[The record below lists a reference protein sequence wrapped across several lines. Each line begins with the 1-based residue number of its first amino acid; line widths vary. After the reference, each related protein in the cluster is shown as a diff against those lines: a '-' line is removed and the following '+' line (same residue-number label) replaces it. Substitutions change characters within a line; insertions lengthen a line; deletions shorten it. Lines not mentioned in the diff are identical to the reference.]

1 MSPKT
6 GVVAGNVSAV
16 SDQVQVRELAVD
28 ELPEAW
34 QLERLA
40 FGGRNAPAPAAA
52 LQARAGVSRYGAF
65 DSAGR
70 LLGRANDLHHEQ
82 WWAGEI
88 VSAADV
94 AGVAVAPEARGR
106 GISRALLRHVLERAR
121 QRGAAISAL
130 FPAVS
135 AVYRA
140 AGWASVGAMR
150 GLDIPASALPWHR
163 SAGRLT
169 VRAGAASELAA
180 TRQLY
185 TELARQRNGMLHR
198 SGPLFASPGD
208 CFPEGVD
215 GVTLVEDGPRLVG
228 FASWSRGVGS
238 GHDAVLEVSDMVAV
252 TAEAARELIGV
263 LASWRSVV
271 CTIRFRALPS
281 GAVANELPLE
291 SATNHR
297 LSHFMHRPVDV
308 ARAVTARR
316 WPAWVRTEATFYLHD
331 ELAPWN
337 TGTWD
342 LHIAD
347 GQGHLEPSTR
357 PATLRLETEGF
368 ALLFSGTGCPAM
380 VLEAGLA
387 QAGPADDLRSLEALM
402 ATPPPELLNYF

>member
-1 MSPKT
+1 
-6 GVVAGNVSAV
+6 V

-40 FGGRNAPAPAAA
+40 FGGPNAPAPAAA
-52 LQARAGVSRYGAF
+52 LQTRAGISRYGAF

-70 LLGRANDLHHEQ
+70 LLGKANDLHHEQ

-106 GISRALLRHVLERAR
+106 GISRALLRRVLEGAR

-130 FPAVS
+130 FPSVS

-150 GLDIPASALPWHR
+150 GLDIPASALPWQHR
-163 SAGRLT
+163 SADRLT
-169 VRAGAASELAA
+169 VRAGVPSDLAA
-180 TRQLY
+180 TSQLY

-208 CFPEGVD
+208 CFPKGVD
-215 GVTLVEDGPRLVG
+215 GLTLVEDGTRLVG
-228 FASWSRGVGS
+228 FASWTRGVGS

-271 CTIRFRALPS
+271 TTIRFSALPS

-297 LSHFMHRPVDV
+297 LRRFMHRPVDV
-308 ARAVTARR
+308 ARAVTTRR
-316 WPAWVRTEATFYLHD
+316 WPAWVRAEATFSLHD

-347 GQGHLEPSTR
+347 GQGHLEPSAR
-357 PATLRLETEGF
+357 SATVLVNVEGF
-368 ALLFSGTGCPAM
+368 ALLFSGAGCPAM

-387 QAGPADDLRSLEALM
+387 QAGSADDFRSLEPLM